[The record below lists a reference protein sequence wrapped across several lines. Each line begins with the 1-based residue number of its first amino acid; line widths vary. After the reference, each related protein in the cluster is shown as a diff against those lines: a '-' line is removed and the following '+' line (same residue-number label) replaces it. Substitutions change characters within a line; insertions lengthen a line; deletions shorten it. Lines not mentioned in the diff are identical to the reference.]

1 MQKSKLGISV
11 GIVGALLYF
20 AGLFNGLLLIA
31 IIAGYVLIAEEN
43 QWLRRTAVKSV
54 VLYILFAL
62 VSAAIGL
69 LPDTIGFIS
78 SFFEI
83 FGGSVSV
90 PFISSSAAF
99 IDNGLSIFKTVLFVL
114 LGIKALNQGTIVI
127 PFIDKMVNKYM

>member
-11 GIVGALLYF
+11 GIVGAALYF

-62 VSAAIGL
+62 VSAVIGL
-69 LPDTIGFIS
+69 LPDSIGLIG

-90 PFISSSAAF
+90 PFISSTAVF
-99 IDNGLSIFKTVLFVL
+99 IDNGLSILKTVLFIL
-114 LGIKALNQGTIVI
+114 LGFKALNQGTIVI
-127 PFIDKMVNKYM
+127 PFIDNIVNKYM

>member
-11 GIVGALLYF
+11 GIVGAALYF

-62 VSAAIGL
+62 VSAVIGL
-69 LPDTIGFIS
+69 LPDTIGLIS
-78 SFFEI
+78 SLFEI

-90 PFISSSAAF
+90 PFISSTAVF
-99 IDNGLSIFKTVLFVL
+99 IDNGLSILKTVLFIL
-114 LGIKALNQGTIVI
+114 LGFKALNQGTIVI
-127 PFIDKMVNKYM
+127 PFIDNIVNKYM

>member
-11 GIVGALLYF
+11 GIVGAALYF

-62 VSAAIGL
+62 VSAVIGL
-69 LPDTIGFIS
+69 LPDSIGLIS
-78 SFFEI
+78 QCICSVYI
-83 FGGSVSV
+83 FHGSV
-90 PFISSSAAF
+90 
-99 IDNGLSIFKTVLFVL
+99 
-114 LGIKALNQGTIVI
+114 
-127 PFIDKMVNKYM
+127 Y